1 MTDIFN
7 QPEANFPSENQS
19 SNSYANQNSGLG
31 GSGNSRP
38 LQTDNKPSATSASAA
53 MTTSQAEEEPPTE
66 TINVKIMGYNQK
78 HPCPV
83 KKDDLFYAQQFPVWE
98 AEKNAAEE
106 HIRDLV
112 VAKYDKLQL
121 VGRFQHSDDK
131 FSEQEVAQIKDNG
144 ETTKYGGVNK
154 LPESSKVI
162 KMARKETNKVKAK
175 RGNLVCTNL
184 KDHRKKTGRL
194 LLPGANKMRMAA

>member
-53 MTTSQAEEEPPTE
+53 MTTSQTEEEPPTE

-78 HPCPV
+78 LTCRAGETAIFEEAARKVEASILELRKNVPSFSLERVAILTALDIYHELLL
-83 KKDDLFYAQQFPVWE
+83 KD
-98 AEKNAAEE
+98 
-106 HIRDLV
+106 
-112 VAKYDKLQL
+112 LQL
-121 VGRFQHSDDK
+121 EE
-131 FSEQEVAQIKDNG
+131 FSNIVKSRSAKIKD
-144 ETTKYGGVNK
+144 
-154 LPESSKVI
+154 LL
-162 KMARKETNKVKAK
+162 AK
-175 RGNLVCTNL
+175 IE
-184 KDHRKKTGRL
+184 
-194 LLPGANKMRMAA
+194 GAY

>member
-53 MTTSQAEEEPPTE
+53 MTTSQTEEEPPTE

-78 HPCPV
+78 LTCRAGEAAIFEEAARKVEASILELRKNVPSFSLERVAILTALDIYHELLL
-83 KKDDLFYAQQFPVWE
+83 KD
-98 AEKNAAEE
+98 
-106 HIRDLV
+106 
-112 VAKYDKLQL
+112 LQL
-121 VGRFQHSDDK
+121 EE
-131 FSEQEVAQIKDNG
+131 FSNIVKSRSAEIKD
-144 ETTKYGGVNK
+144 
-154 LPESSKVI
+154 LL
-162 KMARKETNKVKAK
+162 AK
-175 RGNLVCTNL
+175 IE
-184 KDHRKKTGRL
+184 
-194 LLPGANKMRMAA
+194 GAY

>member
-53 MTTSQAEEEPPTE
+53 MTTSQTEEEPPTE

-78 HPCPV
+78 LTCR
-83 KKDDLFYAQQFPVWE
+83 AGE
-98 AEKNAAEE
+98 AA
-106 HIRDLV
+106 IRM
-112 VAKYDKLQL
+112 
-121 VGRFQHSDDK
+121 
-131 FSEQEVAQIKDNG
+131 N
-144 ETTKYGGVNK
+144 
-154 LPESSKVI
+154 LP
-162 KMARKETNKVKAK
+162 
-175 RGNLVCTNL
+175 
-184 KDHRKKTGRL
+184 
-194 LLPGANKMRMAA
+194 

>member
-53 MTTSQAEEEPPTE
+53 ITTSQTEEEPPTE

-78 HPCPV
+78 LTCRAGEAAIFEEAARKVEASILELRKNVPSFSLERVAILTALDIYHELLL
-83 KKDDLFYAQQFPVWE
+83 KD
-98 AEKNAAEE
+98 
-106 HIRDLV
+106 
-112 VAKYDKLQL
+112 LQL
-121 VGRFQHSDDK
+121 EE
-131 FSEQEVAQIKDNG
+131 FSNIVKSRSAKIKD
-144 ETTKYGGVNK
+144 
-154 LPESSKVI
+154 LL
-162 KMARKETNKVKAK
+162 AK
-175 RGNLVCTNL
+175 IE
-184 KDHRKKTGRL
+184 
-194 LLPGANKMRMAA
+194 GAY

>member
-53 MTTSQAEEEPPTE
+53 MTTSQTEEEPPTE

-78 HPCPV
+78 LTCRAGEATIFEEAARKVEASILELRKNVPSFSLERVAILTALDIYHELLL
-83 KKDDLFYAQQFPVWE
+83 KD
-98 AEKNAAEE
+98 
-106 HIRDLV
+106 
-112 VAKYDKLQL
+112 LQL
-121 VGRFQHSDDK
+121 EEISNIVKSRSAK
-131 FSEQEVAQIKDNG
+131 IKD
-144 ETTKYGGVNK
+144 
-154 LPESSKVI
+154 LL
-162 KMARKETNKVKAK
+162 AK
-175 RGNLVCTNL
+175 IE
-184 KDHRKKTGRL
+184 
-194 LLPGANKMRMAA
+194 GAY

>member
-53 MTTSQAEEEPPTE
+53 MTTSQTEEEPPTE

-78 HPCPV
+78 LTCRAGEAAIFEEAARKVEASILELRKNVPSFSLERVAILTALDIYHELLL
-83 KKDDLFYAQQFPVWE
+83 KD
-98 AEKNAAEE
+98 
-106 HIRDLV
+106 
-112 VAKYDKLQL
+112 LQL
-121 VGRFQHSDDK
+121 EE
-131 FSEQEVAQIKDNG
+131 FSNIVKSRSAKIKDLL
-144 ETTKYGGVNK
+144 TKI
-154 LPESSKVI
+154 E
-162 KMARKETNKVKAK
+162 
-175 RGNLVCTNL
+175 
-184 KDHRKKTGRL
+184 
-194 LLPGANKMRMAA
+194 GAY

>member
-53 MTTSQAEEEPPTE
+53 MTTSQTEEEPPTE

-78 HPCPV
+78 LTCRAGEAAIFEEAARKVDASILELRKNVPSFSLERVAILTALDIYHELLL
-83 KKDDLFYAQQFPVWE
+83 KD
-98 AEKNAAEE
+98 
-106 HIRDLV
+106 
-112 VAKYDKLQL
+112 LQL
-121 VGRFQHSDDK
+121 EE
-131 FSEQEVAQIKDNG
+131 FSNIVKSRSAKIKD
-144 ETTKYGGVNK
+144 
-154 LPESSKVI
+154 LL
-162 KMARKETNKVKAK
+162 AK
-175 RGNLVCTNL
+175 IE
-184 KDHRKKTGRL
+184 
-194 LLPGANKMRMAA
+194 GAY

>member
-53 MTTSQAEEEPPTE
+53 MTTSQTEEEPPTE

-78 HPCPV
+78 LTCRAGEAAIFEEAARKVEASILELRKNVPSFSLERIAILTALDIYHELLL
-83 KKDDLFYAQQFPVWE
+83 KD
-98 AEKNAAEE
+98 
-106 HIRDLV
+106 
-112 VAKYDKLQL
+112 LQL
-121 VGRFQHSDDK
+121 EE
-131 FSEQEVAQIKDNG
+131 FSNIVKSRSAKIKD
-144 ETTKYGGVNK
+144 
-154 LPESSKVI
+154 LL
-162 KMARKETNKVKAK
+162 AK
-175 RGNLVCTNL
+175 IE
-184 KDHRKKTGRL
+184 
-194 LLPGANKMRMAA
+194 GAY

>member
-53 MTTSQAEEEPPTE
+53 MTTSQTEEEPPTE

-78 HPCPV
+78 LTCHAGEAAIFEEAARKVEASILELRKNVPSFSLERV
-83 KKDDLFYAQQFPVWE
+83 AILTALDIYHELLLKD
-98 AEKNAAEE
+98 
-106 HIRDLV
+106 
-112 VAKYDKLQL
+112 LQL
-121 VGRFQHSDDK
+121 EE
-131 FSEQEVAQIKDNG
+131 FSNIVKSRSAKIKD
-144 ETTKYGGVNK
+144 
-154 LPESSKVI
+154 LL
-162 KMARKETNKVKAK
+162 AK
-175 RGNLVCTNL
+175 IE
-184 KDHRKKTGRL
+184 
-194 LLPGANKMRMAA
+194 GAY

>member
-53 MTTSQAEEEPPTE
+53 MTTSQTEEEPPTE

-78 HPCPV
+78 LTCRAGEAAIFEEAARKVEASILVLRKNVPSFSLERVAILTALDIYHELLL
-83 KKDDLFYAQQFPVWE
+83 KD
-98 AEKNAAEE
+98 
-106 HIRDLV
+106 
-112 VAKYDKLQL
+112 LQL
-121 VGRFQHSDDK
+121 EE
-131 FSEQEVAQIKDNG
+131 FSNIVKSRSAKIKD
-144 ETTKYGGVNK
+144 
-154 LPESSKVI
+154 LL
-162 KMARKETNKVKAK
+162 AK
-175 RGNLVCTNL
+175 IE
-184 KDHRKKTGRL
+184 
-194 LLPGANKMRMAA
+194 GAY

>member
-53 MTTSQAEEEPPTE
+53 MTTSQTEEEPPTE

-78 HPCPV
+78 LTCRAGEAAIFEEAARKVEASILELRKNVPSFSLERVAILTALDIYHELLL
-83 KKDDLFYAQQFPVWE
+83 KD
-98 AEKNAAEE
+98 
-106 HIRDLV
+106 
-112 VAKYDKLQL
+112 LQL
-121 VGRFQHSDDK
+121 EE
-131 FSEQEVAQIKDNG
+131 FSNIVKSRSAKIKD
-144 ETTKYGGVNK
+144 
-154 LPESSKVI
+154 LLA
-162 KMARKETNKVKAK
+162 KME
-175 RGNLVCTNL
+175 
-184 KDHRKKTGRL
+184 
-194 LLPGANKMRMAA
+194 GAY

>member
-53 MTTSQAEEEPPTE
+53 MTTSQTEEEPPTE

-78 HPCPV
+78 LTCRAGEAAIFEEATRKVEASILELRKNVPSFSLERVAILTALDIYHELLL
-83 KKDDLFYAQQFPVWE
+83 KD
-98 AEKNAAEE
+98 
-106 HIRDLV
+106 
-112 VAKYDKLQL
+112 LQL
-121 VGRFQHSDDK
+121 EE
-131 FSEQEVAQIKDNG
+131 FSNIVKSRSAKIKD
-144 ETTKYGGVNK
+144 
-154 LPESSKVI
+154 LL
-162 KMARKETNKVKAK
+162 AK
-175 RGNLVCTNL
+175 IE
-184 KDHRKKTGRL
+184 
-194 LLPGANKMRMAA
+194 GAY

>member
-53 MTTSQAEEEPPTE
+53 MTTSQTEEEPPTE

-78 HPCPV
+78 LTCRAGEAAIFEEAARKVEASILELRKNVPSFSLERVAILTALDIYHELLL
-83 KKDDLFYAQQFPVWE
+83 KD
-98 AEKNAAEE
+98 
-106 HIRDLV
+106 
-112 VAKYDKLQL
+112 LQL
-121 VGRFQHSDDK
+121 EE
-131 FSEQEVAQIKDNG
+131 FSNIVKSRSAKIKD
-144 ETTKYGGVNK
+144 
-154 LPESSKVI
+154 LL
-162 KMARKETNKVKAK
+162 AK
-175 RGNLVCTNL
+175 IE
-184 KDHRKKTGRL
+184 
-194 LLPGANKMRMAA
+194 GAY

>member
-78 HPCPV
+78 LTCRAGEAAIFEEAARKVEASILELRKNVPSFSLERVAILTALDIYHELLL
-83 KKDDLFYAQQFPVWE
+83 KD
-98 AEKNAAEE
+98 
-106 HIRDLV
+106 
-112 VAKYDKLQL
+112 LQL
-121 VGRFQHSDDK
+121 EE
-131 FSEQEVAQIKDNG
+131 FSNIVKSRSAMIKD
-144 ETTKYGGVNK
+144 
-154 LPESSKVI
+154 LL
-162 KMARKETNKVKAK
+162 AK
-175 RGNLVCTNL
+175 IE
-184 KDHRKKTGRL
+184 
-194 LLPGANKMRMAA
+194 GAY